1 MNQLSFVDTY
11 RTCPYI
17 LTEGAI
23 VERLRHEFHI
33 PLDEH
38 LVHAALIYDDA
49 HRDTLAGLYKQYID
63 IAAGHDLP
71 LMLMTPTRRANVENI
86 AVSAYR
92 NRSVIP
98 DNVRFLLQLRA
109 SALSPVYI
117 GGLAGC
123 RGDAY
128 DGRYHFSV
136 EEAMQFHYP
145 TVRAM
150 AEAGVDFLFAGV
162 MPQLTETIGMANAM
176 AATGLPYIIRFMV
189 RRDGRLMDGTFI
201 HDAIDTVDK
210 ETTTRPLCYMANC
223 VHPDILHQA
232 LSHPRN
238 DTFLVRER
246 FRGIQANASALSPE
260 ELNGRADLLSSS
272 PDELSDRLMTLLWD
286 FPLKICGG
294 CCGTNEQHL
303 RNFAEMLTLNNVPKC

>member
-1 MNQLSFVDTY
+1 MNQLSFVDAY
-11 RTCPYI
+11 RTFPYI

-63 IAAGHDLP
+63 IAASHDLP

-92 NRSVIP
+92 NRSVIH
-98 DNVRFLLQLRA
+98 DNVSFLLQLRA

-128 DGRYHFSV
+128 DGRYNFSV
-136 EEAMQFHYP
+136 
-145 TVRAM
+145 
-150 AEAGVDFLFAGV
+150 
-162 MPQLTETIGMANAM
+162 
-176 AATGLPYIIRFMV
+176 
-189 RRDGRLMDGTFI
+189 
-201 HDAIDTVDK
+201 
-210 ETTTRPLCYMANC
+210 
-223 VHPDILHQA
+223 
-232 LSHPRN
+232 
-238 DTFLVRER
+238 
-246 FRGIQANASALSPE
+246 
-260 ELNGRADLLSSS
+260 
-272 PDELSDRLMTLLWD
+272 
-286 FPLKICGG
+286 
-294 CCGTNEQHL
+294 
-303 RNFAEMLTLNNVPKC
+303 

>member
-1 MNQLSFVDTY
+1 MNQLSFVDAY
-11 RTCPYI
+11 RTFPYI

-63 IAAGHDLP
+63 IAASHDLP
-71 LMLMTPTRRANVENI
+71 LMLMTPTHRANVENI

-150 AEAGVDFLFAGV
+150 AEARVDFLFAGI

-176 AATGLPYIIRFMV
+176 AATGLPYIISFMV

-223 VHPDILHQA
+223 VHPDVCIRHYHIRGMIL
-232 LSHPRN
+232 
-238 DTFLVRER
+238 F
-246 FRGIQANASALSPE
+246 
-260 ELNGRADLLSSS
+260 
-272 PDELSDRLMTLLWD
+272 
-286 FPLKICGG
+286 
-294 CCGTNEQHL
+294 
-303 RNFAEMLTLNNVPKC
+303 

>member
-33 PLDEH
+33 PLDED

-150 AEAGVDFLFAGV
+150 AEAGVDFLFAGI

-176 AATGLPYIIRFMV
+176 AATGLPYIISFMV

-223 VHPDILHQA
+223 VHPDVLHQA

-238 DTFLVRER
+238 DTFFSSRTLSGYPGQCFRVESRRIEWPYR
-246 FRGIQANASALSPE
+246 FTFFFSR
-260 ELNGRADLLSSS
+260 
-272 PDELSDRLMTLLWD
+272 
-286 FPLKICGG
+286 
-294 CCGTNEQHL
+294 
-303 RNFAEMLTLNNVPKC
+303 